1 MNNRY
6 FIFITLMLA
15 AMSCSKVREG
25 KSDNPDAI
33 SFRISYPQTKASATA
48 FEKGDA
54 ISLYAVEQYGSEPIP
69 LQVGGNYI
77 NDEKL
82 SYDGSSWKTDQPL
95 YWAENPCDFYGIYPY
110 IPTISSVEAY
120 PFAVAIDQ
128 NGEGYE
134 ASDLLFAYAPSA
146 TRTKGP
152 VNLQFKHIL
161 SKLVVILKKGD
172 KFEGDIPDDIVAHIY
187 NTVNT
192 CTVDFTHGSVEKSLM
207 GERKTIL
214 MRKIS
219 NERFEAILVPQNLE
233 RKTPLVEL
241 TMGGIAYLLDYS
253 LSFHAGYA
261 HTVTITLNTSPDQEM
276 FEINIDVDNDG
287 WN

>member
-1 MNNRY
+1 MNNKY
-6 FIFITLMLA
+6 FILIALILTA
-15 AMSCSKVREG
+15 ISCSKAGEG
-25 KSDNPDAI
+25 CPDNPDAI
-33 SFRISYPQTKASATA
+33 SFRISYPETKASATA

-54 ISLYAVEQYGSEPIP
+54 VSLYAVEQYGSESIP

-77 NDEKL
+77 NNEKL
-82 SYDGSSWKTDQPL
+82 SFDGSSWKTDQTL
-95 YWAENPCDFYGIYPY
+95 YWADNPCDFYGVYPY
-110 IPTISSVEAY
+110 IPTISSVESY
-120 PFAVAIDQ
+120 PFAVATDQ

-146 TRTKGP
+146 TRTKSP

-161 SKLVVILKKGD
+161 SKLVVVLKKGD
-172 KFEGDIPDDIVAHIY
+172 KFEGEIPDDIVAHIY

-192 CTVDFTHGSVEKSLM
+192 CSVDFTHGSAEKSLM

-233 RKTPLVEL
+233 RKTPFVEL
-241 TMGGIAYLLDYS
+241 TMGGIAYLLEYS
-253 LSFHAGYA
+253 LSFRAGYV
-261 HTVTITLNTSPDQEM
+261 HTITITLNTSPDQEM
-276 FEINIDVDNDG
+276 IEINIDVDNDG